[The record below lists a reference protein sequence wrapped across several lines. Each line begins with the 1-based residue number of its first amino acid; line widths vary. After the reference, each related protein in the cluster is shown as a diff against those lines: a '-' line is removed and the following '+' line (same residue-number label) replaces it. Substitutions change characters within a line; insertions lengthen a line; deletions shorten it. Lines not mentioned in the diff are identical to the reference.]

1 MPDLLDHLVRQSH
14 ALALEQHHGIGRA
27 PLVDRGL
34 QPVDEIGRR
43 VALSEVERRFGEEQA
58 PHRHALRRGE
68 QREHGAR
75 RMPEHRGIAARGRDH
90 RREILDLA
98 LRVDGCITAFVAAV
112 DARPPVVGD
121 GAQPLLREGLGDL
134 AGIPRRGEGAV
145 HDDDDRAGARRV
157 CCDAGA
163 VGGRDMFHVPITA
176 GGSDTVKGAVVR
188 GENGRMSSAS
198 RSIGIIGVGR
208 MGRPIAER
216 LSGAGFD
223 VAVYDADSDRR
234 RAAADRGLTV
244 VRGAAALAARSDV
257 LVTVLPGAPEFAD
270 VMATGGDVATSL
282 RPGSVWLDLT
292 SNDPR
297 VATAVLAAG
306 RTGGVEGVGAPM
318 GGGPAD
324 ARAGTLSFFVGGAPA
339 AVGRVMPV
347 LDAIGR
353 DGGIRLVG
361 GDIAHGYLLKLLVN
375 ALWFGQVA
383 ATAEAYL
390 VAESLGLSRRDF
402 AAGLAGTAAQSAF
415 TDVYLPRLIDGDV
428 VADFGL
434 SGCRDE
440 LAVVQGI
447 ARHAGIP
454 TAVLDAVTRLH
465 ADALARFGA
474 IDGEM
479 LVARHIEL
487 AAGGQPPG

>member
-1 MPDLLDHLVRQSH
+1 
-14 ALALEQHHGIGRA
+14 
-27 PLVDRGL
+27 
-34 QPVDEIGRR
+34 
-43 VALSEVERRFGEEQA
+43 
-58 PHRHALRRGE
+58 
-68 QREHGAR
+68 
-75 RMPEHRGIAARGRDH
+75 
-90 RREILDLA
+90 
-98 LRVDGCITAFVAAV
+98 
-112 DARPPVVGD
+112 
-121 GAQPLLREGLGDL
+121 
-134 AGIPRRGEGAV
+134 
-145 HDDDDRAGARRV
+145 
-157 CCDAGA
+157 
-163 VGGRDMFHVPITA
+163 
-176 GGSDTVKGAVVR
+176 
-188 GENGRMSSAS
+188 MSSAS

-216 LSGAGFD
+216 LAGAGFD
-223 VAVYDADSDRR
+223 VAVYDADADRR

-306 RTGGVEGVGAPM
+306 RTGGVEGVGAPI

-487 AAGGQPPG
+487 AAGGQPPV